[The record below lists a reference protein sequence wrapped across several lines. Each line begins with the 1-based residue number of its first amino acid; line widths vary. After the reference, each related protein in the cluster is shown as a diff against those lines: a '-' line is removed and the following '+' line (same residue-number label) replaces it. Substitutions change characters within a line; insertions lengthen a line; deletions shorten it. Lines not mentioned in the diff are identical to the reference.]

1 MRQTAILITGASKGI
16 GLATAARLAAEGHH
30 VVGVARTAPAQA
42 FPGTFIACDLADADA
57 TGRLLAELAARFEVL
72 RVMNNVGVVMPQP
85 FGQVDLS
92 SLQAVFDLNVR
103 VAVQATQACLPDMKA
118 GRFGRILNIVSRA
131 INGGYDRTAYSA
143 AKSALVGCTRSWALE
158 LAPLGITSNA
168 IAPGPIDTELMRRTR
183 PHGSEAER
191 KALASI
197 PMGRFGTPDEIA
209 AAAAFLLSD
218 AASFVTGQ
226 VLGVDGGASLGGR

>member
-1 MRQTAILITGASKGI
+1 MRMPAVLITGASKGI

-30 VVGVARTAPAQA
+30 VVGVARAAPEGG
-42 FPGTFIACDLADADA
+42 FPGTFLPCDLADADA
-57 TGRLLAELAARFEVL
+57 TGRLLDEIAGRFEVL
-72 RVMNNVGVVMPQP
+72 RVMNNVGLVMPQP
-85 FGQVDLS
+85 FGQVELTA
-92 SLQAVFDLNVR
+92 LATVFDLNVR
-103 VAVQATQACLPDMKA
+103 VAVQITQACLPDMKA
-118 GRFGRILNIVSRA
+118 KRFGRILNIVSRA
-131 INGGYDRTAYSA
+131 IHGGYDRTAYSA

-158 LAPLGITSNA
+158 LAPHAITSNA

-191 KALASI
+191 KALGSI
-197 PMGRFGTPDEIA
+197 PMGRFGMPDEIA

-218 AASFVTGQ
+218 AAGFVTGQ